1 MPIKIEII
9 GIGNELVTGR
19 VLDQNA
25 GYAAARLHSFG
36 FEVNRIILIG
46 DQTRYIRSAL
56 KQAEKRADAVLVTGG
71 LGGTLDDITV
81 KVVSRI
87 FHRPLV
93 LHKGLQ
99 GQIRRFLNQKA
110 IPWDPSYEKIA
121 WLPQGVELFH
131 PRPKACG
138 FMMKEKGKL
147 FFFLPGVP
155 DEMRKFLD
163 RQIIPY
169 LTRHFSRQ
177 TVIRQRVYNVFGL
190 LEPEINE
197 RFKDLEKRFKSL
209 QLGFYPN
216 FPENQLTI
224 SVRSEKAL
232 WADRLLDSIESVVEE
247 RLAGHLISKEG
258 QTLEEVIGELLK
270 EKKMT
275 LSVAESCTGGLIGH
289 RITNVAGSS
298 EYFDRSVVVYSN
310 KAKTE
315 MLGIPS
321 RVISRY
327 GAVSEKTALL
337 MAQGIRAKSTTHL
350 GLAVTGIAGP
360 GGGTP
365 EKPVGT
371 VWIALAAERGSKT
384 GHFLFEGRRNQI
396 KILTAYTALNWVR
409 RYLTDDTF
417 LFSH

>member
-1 MPIKIEII
+1 MPLKIEII
-9 GIGNELVTGR
+9 GIGNELITGR

-36 FEVNRIILIG
+36 FDVNRIVLIG
-46 DQTRYIRSAL
+46 DQPQVIRSAL

-81 KVVSRI
+81 EVVSQVFR
-87 FHRPLV
+87 RPLV

-99 GQIRRFLNQKA
+99 GQIKRLLTQRNL
-110 IPWDPSYEKIA
+110 PWDPMHEKIA
-121 WLPQGVELFH
+121 WLPEGVELFH

-138 FMMKEKGKL
+138 FLMEEKGKP
-147 FFFLPGVP
+147 FFFLPGIP
-155 DEMRKFLD
+155 TEMRRVLD

-169 LTRHFSRQ
+169 LIQHYPGQ
-177 TVIRQRVYNVFGL
+177 KVIRQRVYNVFGL
-190 LEPEINE
+190 LEPEVNDK
-197 RFKDLEKRFKSL
+197 FKDLEKRFKSL

-224 SVRSEKAL
+224 TVRSEKAL
-232 WADRLLDSIESVVEE
+232 WADRLLDSIEKVVEE
-247 RLAGHLISKEG
+247 RLSGHLISKNG

-270 EKKMT
+270 QKRMT
-275 LSVAESCTGGLIGH
+275 ISVAESCTGGLIGH
-289 RITNVAGSS
+289 RITSVAGSS

-310 KAKTE
+310 KAKME
-315 MLGIPS
+315 MLDIPK
-321 RVISRY
+321 RVLSRY

-337 MAQGIRAKSTTHL
+337 MAEGIREKSKADL

-371 VWIALAAERGSKT
+371 VWIALSSPQGNKA
-384 GHFLFEGRRNQI
+384 GHFFFEGRRNQI

-409 RYLTDDTF
+409 SYLIKDLKF
-417 LFSH
+417 

>member
-1 MPIKIEII
+1 MPLKIEII

-25 GYAAARLHSFG
+25 GYAAARLNSFG
-36 FEVNRIILIG
+36 FEVNRIVLIG
-46 DQTRYIRSAL
+46 DKPGNIRSAL
-56 KQAEKRADAVLVTGG
+56 RQAEKRADAVLVTGG

-81 KVVSRI
+81 EVVSRV
-87 FHRPLV
+87 FQRPLV

-99 GQIRRFLNQKA
+99 SQIRRFLTQKG
-110 IPWDPSYEKIA
+110 IPWDPMYEKIA
-121 WLPQGVELFH
+121 WLPEGVELFH

-138 FMMKEKGKL
+138 FMMKEQGKP

-155 DEMRKFLD
+155 DEMRKYLD

-169 LTRHFSRQ
+169 LTHHYPGQ
-177 TVIRQRVYNVFGL
+177 KVVRQRVYNVFGL
-190 LEPEINE
+190 LEPEVNE
-197 RFKDLEKRFKSL
+197 KFKDLEKQFESL
-209 QLGFYPN
+209 QLGFYPK
-216 FPENQLTI
+216 FPENQLTLSI
-224 SVRSEKAL
+224 RSEKAL
-232 WADRLLDSIESVVEE
+232 WADRLLDSIEKVVEE
-247 RLAGHLISKEG
+247 RLSGHLISKDG
-258 QTLEEVIGELLK
+258 QTLEEVMGELLIQK
-270 EKKMT
+270 RMT

-289 RITNVAGSS
+289 RITGVAGSS
-298 EYFDRSVVVYSN
+298 AYFDRSVVVYSN

-315 MLGIPS
+315 MLDLPRTVLS
-321 RVISRY
+321 RF

-337 MAQGIRAKSTTHL
+337 MAEGIRKKSKTDL
-350 GLAVTGIAGP
+350 GLSVTGIAGP

-371 VWIALAAERGSKT
+371 VWIALASGQGSKA
-384 GHFLFEGRRNQI
+384 GHFLFQGKRNQI

-409 RYLTDDTF
+409 SYLIDDTF